1 MSLELLLRGD
11 ENVLEFVLVMVV
23 QLSEFIENH

>member
-1 MSLELLLRGD
+1 MSVELLLRGD